1 LPSNLIVTYFPP
13 ESVLSSVFHGI
24 YSQLH
29 LKMKVLPTFLSL
41 ALFYVASAAPS
52 GKRTYAL
59 NQSAHSAGVA
69 QAELEKRVT
78 AAQCTSVA
86 KAVWARSSLE
96 VAYVSTMLNFVNLQ
110 LHVHQFDSFF

>member
-1 LPSNLIVTYFPP
+1 
-13 ESVLSSVFHGI
+13 
-24 YSQLH
+24 
-29 LKMKVLPTFLSL
+29 MKVFTTLLSL

-52 GKRTYAL
+52 GKGTYVS

-86 KAVWARSSLE
+86 KSIWARGSLE
-96 VAYVSTMLNFVNLQ
+96 VAYVLKMLNFVNLQ
-110 LHVHQFDSFF
+110 LNVH